1 MVLKTVIAGDSETCT
16 KSGDA
21 CVGAA
26 QFRKLT
32 MVVFGVGDRQGGL
45 TALV

>member
-21 CVGAA
+21 CVGAT

-32 MVVFGVGDRQGGL
+32 IIVLGVGDRQGGL
-45 TALV
+45 TALA